1 MGVMYYKKSD
11 GELVPMGT
19 KGDQGDQGIQG
30 PKGDDRVKIVA
41 AKPSDAT
48 GYDEG
53 DLIVVVP

>member
-11 GELVPMGT
+11 GDLVPMGT
-19 KGDQGDQGIQG
+19 KGDKGDTGDQG

-41 AKPSDAT
+41 SVPSDAT
-48 GYDEG
+48 GYVDG

>member
-11 GELVPMGT
+11 GALVPMGT
-19 KGDQGDQGIQG
+19 KGDKGDTGAQG

-41 AKPSDAT
+41 AKPSNAT
-48 GYDEG
+48 GYAEG